1 MCWGWNEKVMHS
13 RVTRT
18 SEHLV
23 SFENLSFMFS
33 ENKTLLNFY
42 FKEIN
47 VLPIKTLINTRNKRK
62 TICIFFR
69 RLIAV
74 RQECGTKPSDSLNLW
89 KVFESRESNIKVVWV
104 STYFIKRKNSKQYLK
119 THACMYIKEYML

>member
-1 MCWGWNEKVMHS
+1 
-13 RVTRT
+13 
-18 SEHLV
+18 
-23 SFENLSFMFS
+23 MFS

-74 RQECGTKPSDSLNLW
+74 RQDRGLNPAIVLTFERSLRVGNQISRW
-89 KVFESRESNIKVVWV
+89 FEYQHILSREKTVSNIL
-104 STYFIKRKNSKQYLK
+104 KRMHVCTLRSICCKRFDV
-119 THACMYIKEYML
+119 YIRLFLY